1 MLSNVLNKSEIEK
14 DNTWCLFV
22 IGHYTWK
29 ISDPN
34 KIPLYLEK
42 LEKNKFKADWAICAF
57 EKEEFI
63 CLKEAIKLGGKIRIG
78 FENSLYLPS
87 GEIAQD
93 NETKIKIIKEELNLN
108 WIIFNFW
115 NFVRFYRTNYK
126 SIRSNYKSF
135 RFYII
140 KIFT

>member
-1 MLSNVLNKSEIEK
+1 MDEKKLLKYAVDYLSKYDSSKNNLVSVLKRKILRLKITNFEKRKLIEIIES
-14 DNTWCLFV
+14 
-22 IGHYTWK
+22 I
-29 ISDPN
+29 I
-34 KIPLYLEK
+34 IK

-108 WIIFNFW
+108 
-115 NFVRFYRTNYK
+115 
-126 SIRSNYKSF
+126 
-135 RFYII
+135 
-140 KIFT
+140 

>member
-1 MLSNVLNKSEIEK
+1 MKKIT
-14 DNTWCLFV
+14 TWCLFV
-22 IGHYTWK
+22 IGHYTGK

-108 WIIFNFW
+108 
-115 NFVRFYRTNYK
+115 
-126 SIRSNYKSF
+126 
-135 RFYII
+135 
-140 KIFT
+140 